1 MGGEMNRIQRNAKEF
16 AKLLDIEYIFYL
28 GYKGNCQKIGLRF
41 EKRNFHH
48 LEGIGQLRDIMLHS
62 EPADKV
68 FDMALEGKIDECIL
82 KNSTEYEKC
91 YVEQKINHLYLLE
104 DFIDKNDLVFNYIK
118 HKIKGSSIQ
127 AKIFLY
133 KDMSGK
139 DIYLFLDSTNDDEYY
154 YPRSFV
160 VAPELDY
167 KVGQFK
173 YTVLWKEKRN
183 RTTGESEVLSRFKEF
198 DPEKLSA

>member
-1 MGGEMNRIQRNAKEF
+1 MVDR
-16 AKLLDIEYIFYL
+16 
-28 GYKGNCQKIGLRF
+28 
-41 EKRNFHH
+41 
-48 LEGIGQLRDIMLHS
+48 
-62 EPADKV
+62 KV
-68 FDMALEGKIDECIL
+68 D
-82 KNSTEYEKC
+82 
-91 YVEQKINHLYLLE
+91 HLYLLE
-104 DFIDKNDLVFNYIK
+104 EFIDNNDLVFNYIK
-118 HKIKGSSIQ
+118 HKTKGSSIQ